1 MFGKKPSAPP
11 PAQSKP
17 QAPAQ
22 PQPQAAARPSG
33 WAAQA
38 LTADYLASGYL
49 QPVDMPL
56 AGFLNVS
63 TQATITLTGVQLQAV
78 GAQAAIV
85 NPAPAEITIPKTALI
100 AFIPRDEP
108 GMRSATQQMPNRPA
122 PAEITIPKTAL
133 IAFIPR
139 DEPGMRSATQ
149 QMPNRPA
156 PAVIYAGP
164 YLIRAAFM
172 LPGDM
177 PLRNFFGTA
186 GGTLVAVTQAEIT
199 CQVPGAKF
207 TPLKAQIVVL
217 NKALVQMYH
226 PA

>member
-17 QAPAQ
+17 QAPTQ

-85 NPAPAEITIPKTALI
+85 N
-100 AFIPRDEP
+100 
-108 GMRSATQQMPNRPA
+108 PA

>member
-11 PAQSKP
+11 
-17 QAPAQ
+17 PAQ

-63 TQATITLTGVQLQAV
+63 TQATITLTGVQLQAI
-78 GAQAAIV
+78 GAQASIV
-85 NPAPAEITIPKTALI
+85 NPV
-100 AFIPRDEP
+100 
-108 GMRSATQQMPNRPA
+108 

>member
-122 PAEITIPKTAL
+122 PA
-133 IAFIPR
+133 
-139 DEPGMRSATQ
+139 
-149 QMPNRPA
+149 
-156 PAVIYAGP
+156 VIYAGP

>member
-56 AGFLNVS
+56 AGFRNVS

-108 GMRSATQQMPNRPA
+108 GMRSATQQMPNRP
-122 PAEITIPKTAL
+122 T
-133 IAFIPR
+133 
-139 DEPGMRSATQ
+139 
-149 QMPNRPA
+149 

>member
-11 PAQSKP
+11 PAQTKP
-17 QAPAQ
+17 HMPAQ
-22 PQPQAAARPSG
+22 PQAQPVARASG

-56 AGFLNVS
+56 AGFLNMS
-63 TQATITLTGVQLQAV
+63 NQATVTLLGAQVQAL
-78 GAQAAIV
+78 GAQAAVV
-85 NPAPAEITIPKTALI
+85 NPAPAEITIPKT
-100 AFIPRDEP
+100 
-108 GMRSATQQMPNRPA
+108 S
-122 PAEITIPKTAL
+122 L

-156 PAVIYAGP
+156 PAVVYAGP
-164 YLIRAAFM
+164 YLIRATFM
-172 LPGDM
+172 LAGDT
-177 PLRNFFGTA
+177 PLRNFFGVV
-186 GGTLVAVTQAEIT
+186 GGALVAVTNAEIT
-199 CQVPGAKF
+199 CQLPGARF
-207 TPLKAQIVVL
+207 APLAAKIMVL
-217 NKALVQMYH
+217 NKTLVQMYH